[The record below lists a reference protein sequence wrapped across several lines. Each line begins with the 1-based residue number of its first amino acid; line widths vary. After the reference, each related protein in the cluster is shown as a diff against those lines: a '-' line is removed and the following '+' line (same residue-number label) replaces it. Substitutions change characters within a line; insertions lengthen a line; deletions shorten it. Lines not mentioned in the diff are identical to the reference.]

1 MIWCWKGGVLKY
13 WIKTSG
19 WRGGGEGECRI
30 HVFVY
35 LDLCVYL
42 YLYLYLRICDC
53 VEWVNDDFLVVR
65 RRMCERMRAG
75 AATGNE
81 SPACCCVAANGRTTP
96 GTATPPTKTRRTP
109 GNKTHGDE
117 ARPARKQKEKSS
129 TEIGDWNLG
138 NKNSPEGKIAQYLRS
153 KPTRCLFPNKILKQI

>member
-1 MIWCWKGGVLKY
+1 M
-13 WIKTSG
+13 KTSG
-19 WRGGGEGECRI
+19 WKGGGEGECRI
-30 HVFVY
+30 YVFVY

-42 YLYLYLRICDC
+42 CLYLYLRICDC
-53 VEWVNDDFLVVR
+53 VSELMTTSCFAR

-117 ARPARKQKEKSS
+117 ARPARKLKGKKLDRDRRLKFGQQEL
-129 TEIGDWNLG
+129 TRGQDCPIPEIKTNQVPFF
-138 NKNSPEGKIAQYLRS
+138 K
-153 KPTRCLFPNKILKQI
+153 